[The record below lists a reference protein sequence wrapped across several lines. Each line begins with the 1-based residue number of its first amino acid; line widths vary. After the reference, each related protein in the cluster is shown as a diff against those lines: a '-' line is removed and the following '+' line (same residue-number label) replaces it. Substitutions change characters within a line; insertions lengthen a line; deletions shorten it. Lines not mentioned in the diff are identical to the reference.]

1 MKLGFIGTGVIS
13 EAIIIGL
20 LGSDYPVSEFIVSA
34 RSRNVSAS
42 LAARSEKVRISE
54 DNQIIVNSSDITFLA
69 VLPQDADVV
78 LSGLQFREGQ
88 EIISVIATL
97 SIERLREL
105 THPNA
110 IITRAIPIPASA
122 ERASPTAIFPPSSTV
137 ETLFGA
143 LGTAIPAKTLDEFD
157 ALATASAT
165 MGLYFGN
172 LELLA
177 QWLVFQGVA
186 YKDARAYL
194 TSMYLGLANTS
205 SRSKGATFDEL
216 RSEHSTPNGLNAQQH
231 EIFLKMGGDK
241 ALLGAMDSVSAR
253 IKSNR

>member
-13 EAIIIGL
+13 EAIILGL

-34 RSRNVSAS
+34 RSRNVSAG
-42 LAARSEKVRISE
+42 LAARSEKVRVFE
-54 DNQIIVNSSDITFLA
+54 DNQAIVDSSDVTFLA
-69 VLPQDADVV
+69 VLPQDAEAV
-78 LSGLQFREGQ
+78 LSGLQFRERQ

-110 IITRAIPIPASA
+110 TITRAIPLPASA
-122 ERASPTAIFPPSSTV
+122 ERASPTAIFPPSTTA

-143 LGTAIPAKTLDEFD
+143 LGTAILAKTLDEFD
-157 ALATASAT
+157 ALAAASAT

-172 LELLA
+172 LEILA
-177 QWLVFQGVA
+177 QWLASQGVA

-194 TSMYLGLANTS
+194 ATMYLGLANTGF
-205 SRSKGATFDEL
+205 RAEGASFDAL
-216 RSEHSTPNGLNAQQH
+216 RIEHSTPNGLNAQLN
-231 EIFLKMGGDK
+231 ENFLSLGGDK
-241 ALLGAMDSVSAR
+241 ALLGAMESVSKR

>member
-13 EAIIIGL
+13 EAIILGL

-34 RSRNVSAS
+34 RSKDVSAS
-42 LAARSEKVRISE
+42 LAARSEKVRIFE
-54 DNQIIVNSSDITFLA
+54 DNQAIVDASDITFLA
-69 VLPQDADVV
+69 VLPQDAEVV
-78 LSGLQFREGQ
+78 LSSLQFREGQ

-105 THPNA
+105 THPSA
-110 IITRAIPIPASA
+110 TITRAVPIPAVA
-122 ERASPTAIFPPSSTV
+122 ERTSPTAIFPPSLTA

-165 MGLYFGN
+165 MGVYFGN
-172 LELLA
+172 LETLA
-177 QWLVFQGVA
+177 QWLVSEGVA
-186 YKDARAYL
+186 YRDARAYL
-194 TSMYLGLANTS
+194 SSMYLGLANTS
-205 SRSKGATFDEL
+205 SRLEDTTFDAL
-216 RSEHSTPNGLNAQQH
+216 RIEHSTPNGLNAQQH
-231 EIFLKMGGDK
+231 DIFVEKGGNK
-241 ALLGAMDSVSAR
+241 ALLGAMTSVSKR